1 MPHKLDAWSKEFVE
15 SYRREKTEK
24 MRQTE
29 TERGQKW
36 LTLCSFSFSFPK
48 GYGEW
53 RLGGFFLILPKSN
66 NCLLSWK
73 TKVVKD
79 LSASWWK
86 WWDAAPIPSGE
97 DCNNHWAAVD
107 LKSLCLRLV
116 SCPAGLTYY
125 CWSIRRYRSQLM
137 GGWGRRIFMSLS
149 PSWYT

>member
-1 MPHKLDAWSKEFVE
+1 MNLVTNLSILPSDRTEASCLLLIWGMPHKLDAWSKEFVE

-86 WWDAAPIPSGE
+86 W
-97 DCNNHWAAVD
+97 
-107 LKSLCLRLV
+107 
-116 SCPAGLTYY
+116 
-125 CWSIRRYRSQLM
+125 
-137 GGWGRRIFMSLS
+137 
-149 PSWYT
+149 